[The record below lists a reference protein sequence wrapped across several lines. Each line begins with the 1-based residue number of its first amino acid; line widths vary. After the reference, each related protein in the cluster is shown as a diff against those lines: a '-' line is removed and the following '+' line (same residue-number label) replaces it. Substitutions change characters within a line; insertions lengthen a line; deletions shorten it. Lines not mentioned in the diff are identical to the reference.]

1 MGGLRFRPMKE
12 VEAPPGGAEVRL
24 PFSEVERLSRFAQ
37 TPPPES
43 ALYNPAHMGQE
54 GRLVQP

>member
-1 MGGLRFRPMKE
+1 MKE

-37 TPPPES
+37 TPPAES
-43 ALYNPAHMGQE
+43 ALYNLAHMGQE